1 MSFSSFMST
10 IKQKSNELKGE
21 VLKFKNKKFLN
32 AATAGTAL
40 IARADGDVSS
50 EEKKKMLKIIESN
63 DALSVFKTSDVIEAF
78 NGFLGNFEFDEDV
91 GESKAFEALNLL
103 KGDDVACRTVMRLI
117 LSIAAADGV
126 FDDDEKVVARKVALE
141 LGLDPAGF
149 EL

>member
-1 MSFSSFMST
+1 MSFSSFLSS
-10 IKQKSNELKGE
+10 IKQKSNELKDE

-50 EEKKKMLKIIESN
+50 DEKKKMLKIIESN
-63 DALSVFKTSDVIEAF
+63 DALSVFKTSDVIASF
-78 NGFLGNFEFDEDV
+78 NEFLGNFDFDEDV
-91 GESKAFEALNLL
+91 GSSKAYEALNLL

-126 FDDDEKVVARKVALE
+126 FDDDEKAVARKIALE

>member
-1 MSFSSFMST
+1 MSFASFISSV
-10 IKQKSNELKGE
+10 KQKSNELKDE

-40 IARADGDVSS
+40 IALADGDVSS

-63 DALSVFKTSDVIEAF
+63 DALSVFKTADVIKSF
-78 NGFLGNFEFDEDV
+78 NEFLGNFEFDQDV

-126 FDDDEKVVARKVALE
+126 FDDNEKAVAVKVACE
-141 LGLDPAGF
+141 LGLNAADF

>member
-1 MSFSSFMST
+1 MSFASFISSV
-10 IKQKSNELKGE
+10 KQKSNELKGE

-40 IARADGDVSS
+40 IALADGDVSS
-50 EEKKKMLKIIESN
+50 DEKKKMLKIIESN
-63 DALSVFKTSDVIEAF
+63 DALSVFKTADVITSF
-78 NGFLGNFEFDEDV
+78 NDFLSNFEFDQDV

-103 KGDDVACRTVMRLI
+103 KGDEVACRTVMRLI

-126 FDDDEKVVARKVALE
+126 FDDDEKAVAVKIARE
-141 LGLDPAGF
+141 LGLSPADF

>member
-1 MSFSSFMST
+1 MSFANLLSS
-10 IKQKSNELKGE
+10 IKQKSNELKDE

-40 IARADGDVSS
+40 IARADGEISS
-50 EEKKKMLKIIESN
+50 EEKTKMLKIIESN
-63 DALSVFKTSDVIEAF
+63 SALSVFKTSDVIQSF
-78 NGFLGNFEFDEDV
+78 NEFLTNFEFDQDV
-91 GESKAFEALNLL
+91 GNSKAFEALNLL

-126 FDDDEKVVARKVALE
+126 FDDNEKSVARKIALE
-141 LGLDPAGF
+141 LGLTAAEF

>member
-1 MSFSSFMST
+1 MSFASFISSV
-10 IKQKSNELKGE
+10 KQKSNELKDE

-40 IARADGDVSS
+40 IALADGDVSS

-63 DALSVFKTSDVIEAF
+63 DALSVFKTADVIGSF
-78 NGFLGNFEFDEDV
+78 NDYLNNFEFDQDV

-126 FDDDEKVVARKVALE
+126 FDDNEKAVAVKVARE
-141 LGLDPAGF
+141 LGLNAADF

>member
-1 MSFSSFMST
+1 MSFASFISSV
-10 IKQKSNELKGE
+10 KQKSNELKGE

-40 IARADGDVSS
+40 IALADGDVSS
-50 EEKKKMLKIIESN
+50 DEKKKMLKIIESN
-63 DALSVFKTSDVIEAF
+63 DALSVFKTADVITSF
-78 NGFLGNFEFDEDV
+78 NDFLGNFEFDQDV

-103 KGDDVACRTVMRLI
+103 KGDEVACRTVMRLI

-126 FDDDEKVVARKVALE
+126 FDDDEKAVAVKIARE
-141 LGLDPAGF
+141 LGLSPADF

>member
-1 MSFSSFMST
+1 MSFSGFMSS

-78 NGFLGNFEFDEDV
+78 NGFLSNFEFDQDV
-91 GESKAFEALNLL
+91 GDSKAFEALNLL

-126 FDDDEKVVARKVALE
+126 FDDDEKAVARKVARE
-141 LGLDPAGF
+141 LGLDAADF

>member
-1 MSFSSFMST
+1 MSFASFISSV
-10 IKQKSNELKGE
+10 KQKSSELKGE

-40 IARADGDVSS
+40 IALADGDVSS

-63 DALSVFKTSDVIEAF
+63 DALSVFKTADVISSF
-78 NGFLGNFEFDEDV
+78 NDFLGNFEFDQDV

-126 FDDDEKVVARKVALE
+126 FDDDEKAVAVKVARE
-141 LGLDPAGF
+141 LGLNPSDF

>member
-1 MSFSSFMST
+1 MSFASFISSV
-10 IKQKSNELKGE
+10 KQKSNELKDE

-40 IARADGDVSS
+40 IALADGDVSS

-63 DALSVFKTSDVIEAF
+63 DALSVFKTADVIKSF
-78 NGFLGNFEFDEDV
+78 NEFLSNFEFDQDV

-126 FDDDEKVVARKVALE
+126 FDDNEKAVAVKVACE
-141 LGLDPAGF
+141 LGLNAADF

>member
-1 MSFSSFMST
+1 MSFSNFMSA

-63 DALSVFKTSDVIEAF
+63 DALSVFKTSDVIDAF
-78 NGFLGNFEFDEDV
+78 SGFLSNFEFDEDV

-126 FDDDEKVVARKVALE
+126 FDDDEKAVARKVAFE

>member
-1 MSFSSFMST
+1 
-10 IKQKSNELKGE
+10 
-21 VLKFKNKKFLN
+21 
-32 AATAGTAL
+32 
-40 IARADGDVSS
+40 
-50 EEKKKMLKIIESN
+50 MLKIIESN

-78 NGFLGNFEFDEDV
+78 NSFLSNFEFDLDV

>member
-1 MSFSSFMST
+1 MSFSSFISSV
-10 IKQKSNELKGE
+10 KQKSNELKGE

-40 IARADGDVSS
+40 IALADGDVSS

-63 DALSVFKTSDVIEAF
+63 DALSVFKTADVISSF
-78 NGFLGNFEFDEDV
+78 NDFLSNFEFDQDV
-91 GESKAFEALNLL
+91 GESKAYEALNLL
-103 KGDDVACRTVMRLI
+103 KGDDVASRTVMRLI

-126 FDDDEKVVARKVALE
+126 FDDNEKAVAVKIARE
-141 LGLDPAGF
+141 LGLSPSDF

>member
-1 MSFSSFMST
+1 MSFASFISSV
-10 IKQKSNELKGE
+10 KQKSNELKDE

-40 IARADGDVSS
+40 IALADGDVSS

-63 DALSVFKTSDVIEAF
+63 NALSVFKTADVISSF
-78 NGFLGNFEFDEDV
+78 NEFLSNFEFDQDV

-126 FDDDEKVVARKVALE
+126 FDDNEKAVASKVARE
-141 LGLDPAGF
+141 LGLNPTEF

>member
-1 MSFSSFMST
+1 MSFSNFMSA

-78 NGFLGNFEFDEDV
+78 NGFLANFEFDEDV

>member
-1 MSFSSFMST
+1 MSFSSFISSV
-10 IKQKSNELKGE
+10 KQKSNELKGE

-40 IARADGDVSS
+40 IALADGDVSS

-63 DALSVFKTSDVIEAF
+63 DALSVFKTADVISSF
-78 NGFLGNFEFDEDV
+78 NDFLSNFEFDQDV
-91 GESKAFEALNLL
+91 GESKAYEALNLL

-126 FDDDEKVVARKVALE
+126 FDDNEKAVAVKVARE
-141 LGLDPAGF
+141 LGLSPSDF

>member
-1 MSFSSFMST
+1 MSFASFISSV
-10 IKQKSNELKGE
+10 KQKSNELKDE

-40 IARADGDVSS
+40 IALADGDVSS

-63 DALSVFKTSDVIEAF
+63 DALSVFKTADVIGSF
-78 NGFLGNFEFDEDV
+78 NEFLSNFEFDQDV

-126 FDDDEKVVARKVALE
+126 FDDNERAIAVKVACE
-141 LGLDPAGF
+141 LGLNAADF

>member
-1 MSFSSFMST
+1 MAFSDFVSSL
-10 IKQKSNELKGE
+10 KQKSTELKNE

-50 EEKKKMLKIIESN
+50 EEKKKMLKMIESN
-63 DALSVFKTSDVIEAF
+63 DALSVFKTSDVIKSF
-78 NGFLGNFEFDEDV
+78 NEYLDNFEFDQDV
-91 GESKAFEALNLL
+91 GESKAYEAMNLL
-103 KGDDVACRTVMRLI
+103 KGDEVACRTVMRLI

-126 FDDDEKVVARKVALE
+126 FDDDEKAVARKVAVE
-141 LGLDPAGF
+141 LGLVASEF

>member
-1 MSFSSFMST
+1 MSFSSFLSS
-10 IKQKSNELKGE
+10 IKQKSNELKEE

-63 DALSVFKTSDVIEAF
+63 NALSVFKTSDVIASF
-78 NGFLGNFEFDEDV
+78 NEFLGNFDFDEDV

-126 FDDDEKVVARKVALE
+126 FDDSEKAVARKISLE

>member
-1 MSFSSFMST
+1 MSFANFMST

-63 DALSVFKTSDVIEAF
+63 DALSVFKTADVIAAF

>member
-1 MSFSSFMST
+1 MSFSNFMST

-78 NGFLGNFEFDEDV
+78 NGYLGNFEFDEDV

>member
-1 MSFSSFMST
+1 MSFSNFMST

-78 NGFLGNFEFDEDV
+78 NGFISNFEFDQDV

-126 FDDDEKVVARKVALE
+126 FDDDEKAVARKVARE
-141 LGLDPAGF
+141 LGLDAADF

>member
-78 NGFLGNFEFDEDV
+78 NGFLSNFEFDLDV

-126 FDDDEKVVARKVALE
+126 FDDDEKAVARKVARE
-141 LGLDPAGF
+141 LGLDAADF

>member
-1 MSFSSFMST
+1 MSFSDFITSV
-10 IKQKSNELKGE
+10 KQKSNELKDE

-63 DALSVFKTSDVIEAF
+63 VALSVFKTADVIQSF
-78 NGFLGNFEFDEDV
+78 NEFLANFEFDQDV
-91 GESKAFEALNLL
+91 GDSKAFEALNLL
-103 KGDDVACRTVMRLI
+103 KGNDVACRTVMRLI

-126 FDDDEKVVARKVALE
+126 FDDDEKAVARKIALE
-141 LGLDPAGF
+141 LGLDPADF

>member
-1 MSFSSFMST
+1 MSFASFISSV
-10 IKQKSNELKGE
+10 KQKSNELKGE

-40 IARADGDVSS
+40 IALADGDVSS

-63 DALSVFKTSDVIEAF
+63 DALSVFKTTDVITSF
-78 NGFLGNFEFDEDV
+78 NDFLGNFEFDQDV

-103 KGDDVACRTVMRLI
+103 KGDEVACRTVMRLI

-126 FDDDEKVVARKVALE
+126 FDDNEKAVAVKIARE
-141 LGLDPAGF
+141 LGLSPADF